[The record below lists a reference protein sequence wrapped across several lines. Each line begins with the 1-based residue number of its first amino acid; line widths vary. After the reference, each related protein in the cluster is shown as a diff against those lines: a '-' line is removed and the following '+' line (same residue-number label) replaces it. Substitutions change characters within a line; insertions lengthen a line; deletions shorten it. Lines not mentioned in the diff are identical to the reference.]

1 VNQEGVIIDDL
12 VIEGTT
18 LNVND
23 FDYNQISVYPN
34 PSSDIF
40 NINLNN
46 IPKYDIILSDITGK
60 ILFEDKNTNGVTN
73 YTLNLDRFSNGI
85 YFLKVLTKNKFFTKK
100 LILNK

>member
-1 VNQEGVIIDDL
+1 
-12 VIEGTT
+12 
-18 LNVND
+18 
-23 FDYNQISVYPN
+23 
-34 PSSDIF
+34 
-40 NINLNN
+40 LNN

-73 YTLNLDRFSNGI
+73 YALNLDRFSNGI

>member
-40 NINLNN
+40 NIYLNN